1 MKYRLFTLC
10 MKCKRLGNQAVSYTL
25 NKGSF
30 IHTFSDDVGNN
41 VPVPVYPVGFFVVV
55 VVEYNRP
62 SPTNR
67 VGNNVKSGDD
77 ATTREGVGFGAIS
90 EKIRIVP
97 SSVGVGEGPIV
108 LSSVGLAVGVIVIR
122 IAVLSSV
129 GAGVGA
135 EVMAIE
141 LSFVETVVLSA
152 VGGVVIVREVVV
164 GNEVPNPL
172 PLTAEVGGRDIVVS
186 ISVGE
191 ADGRTVVRVSVGLD
205 DGRALSGLSAGIT
218 DGLTDDDAST
228 TSTSDSAFNV
238 LQPKVS
244 GTIPPPF
251 SLSHNCSLIQSY
263 TSATRA

>member
-1 MKYRLFTLC
+1 
-10 MKCKRLGNQAVSYTL
+10 MKCKRL
-25 NKGSF
+25 
-30 IHTFSDDVGNN
+30 
-41 VPVPVYPVGFFVVV
+41 
-55 VVEYNRP
+55 EYNRP
-62 SPTNR
+62 SPTDR

-77 ATTREGVGFGAIS
+77 ATREGVGFGAIS

-135 EVMAIE
+135 EVMTIE
-141 LSFVETVVLSA
+141 LSSVETVVLSA
-152 VGGVVIVREVVV
+152 VGGVVIVREAVV

-186 ISVGE
+186 ISVDE
-191 ADGRTVVRVSVGLD
+191 ADGRTVVRVSVGVA
-205 DGRALSGLSAGIT
+205 DGRALSGLSAGIIT
-218 DGLTDDDAST
+218 DGLTDDDTST
-228 TSTSDSAFNV
+228 TSTSDSSSDSAFDI

-244 GTIPPPF
+244 GTITPPF

>member
-41 VPVPVYPVGFFVVV
+41 VPVYPVGFFVVV
-55 VVEYNRP
+55 VEYNRL

-97 SSVGVGEGPIV
+97 SSVGVGEGPIG

-141 LSFVETVVLSA
+141 LSSVETVVLSA
-152 VGGVVIVREVVV
+152 VGGVVIVREAVV

-228 TSTSDSAFNV
+228 TSTSDSAVNV

>member
-1 MKYRLFTLC
+1 MERSCVGGRTTKHGSTCSSYGRTEFCMKYRLFTLC

-30 IHTFSDDVGNN
+30 IHTSSDDVGNN
-41 VPVPVYPVGFFVVV
+41 VYPVGFFVV

-62 SPTNR
+62 SPTDR

-77 ATTREGVGFGAIS
+77 ATTREGVGFGVIS
-90 EKIRIVP
+90 EKIRTVP

-141 LSFVETVVLSA
+141 LSSVETAVLSA

-191 ADGRTVVRVSVGLD
+191 AD
-205 DGRALSGLSAGIT
+205 
-218 DGLTDDDAST
+218 
-228 TSTSDSAFNV
+228 
-238 LQPKVS
+238 
-244 GTIPPPF
+244 
-251 SLSHNCSLIQSY
+251 
-263 TSATRA
+263 